1 MAEEDK
7 PIASLIE
14 RQGMGL
20 DPEEIDAVEIEALV
34 SDVPVDIPEDIEIVE
49 EDDGGVILDFD
60 PMSAARE
67 SENFYDNLAEDMSDR
82 ELGSIANDLL
92 SEYESN
98 KAGRSDWEEAYSKGL
113 ELLGFKYE
121 DRTEPFRGA
130 TGVTHPI
137 LAEAAVQF
145 QAQAFNELL
154 PSGGPVRTVVLGAP
168 THAKEDQALRVRE
181 FMNYYI
187 TDVMEEYTP
196 EFDQMLFYL
205 PLAGS
210 TFKKVYYDEGLD
222 RAVCKF
228 IPAENLIVPY
238 EANDLET
245 CPNITHIVRMSL
257 NDLRK
262 KQLSGFYR
270 DIPVI
275 PAQDDSD
282 SISDEMDSIT
292 GTQASNIDYDCT
304 LLECHVDLD
313 LPGYEETD
321 EDNEPTGI
329 KIPYVVTVSEDNGQ
343 VLSIRRNYREEDELK
358 HKIQYFIHYKFL
370 PGFGFYGLG
379 LIHTI
384 GGLSRTATAALRQ
397 LIDAGTLSN
406 LPAGF
411 KARGLRIRDDNEPLQ
426 PGEFRDVDAPGGAIR
441 DSLMAL
447 PFKGPDQTLFQLL
460 GFVVDAAQRFATIT
474 DLKVGD
480 GNQNAPVGTTI
491 AMLEQGTRVMSAIH
505 KRLHYAMRVEFKLL
519 SKVMADYLPEEYP
532 YSVAGADQ
540 SVKRVDFDNRIDI
553 MPVSNP
559 NTFSQAQ
566 RIAVAQTEM
575 QLAMQAPEI
584 HNIPEVYRRM
594 YEALGVRDVDKILV
608 SHTTDKAEPRDPA
621 QENIDAMEGIP
632 LKVFKGQAHQAHITA
647 HLIFGNSPM
656 IAQMPK
662 LAMDLQKHI
671 MEHVRVQ
678 AEEKAEAAM
687 QPQQAAPQQPQLN
700 GIQQAAPQNMMP
712 PQTMANGGDVEAPRS
727 QEFEALKAQFIAQG
741 MQEVKALSQQLA
753 GGGQEKQDPL
763 IGLKQQELA
772 IKEQQVQG
780 NLSNDQQELAFDRE
794 RLGQRSTEFQERIA
808 SQERQTAARIQA
820 AQERELLKQR
830 NQ

>member
-1 MAEEDK
+1 MADEDK
-7 PIASLIE
+7 PIASLVE
-14 RQGMGL
+14 RQGMAPDGEIV
-20 DPEEIDAVEIEALV
+20 EELEIEALI
-34 SDVPVDIPEDIEIVE
+34 SDVPMDMPEDIEIIE
-49 EDDGGVILDFD
+49 EDDGGVTLDFD
-60 PMSAARE
+60 PMSTARE
-67 SENFYDNLAEDMSDR
+67 SENFYDNLAEDMDDR
-82 ELGSIANDLL
+82 ELGSIAGDLL

-98 KAGRSDWEEAYSKGL
+98 KASRSDWEEAYSKGL

-154 PSGGPVRTVVLGAP
+154 PPSGPVRTVVLGAP
-168 THAKEDQALRVRE
+168 THAKEDQAVRVRD

-187 TDVMEEYTP
+187 TNVMEEYTP

-245 CPNITHIVRMSL
+245 CPNITHVVRMSL

-275 PAQDDSD
+275 PAQDDTD
-282 SISDEMDSIT
+282 SVSAEMDSIN
-292 GTQASNIDYDCT
+292 GTQPSNIDYDCT

-313 LPGYEETD
+313 LPGFEETD
-321 EDNEPTGI
+321 EDGEATGI
-329 KIPYVVTVSEDNGQ
+329 KIPYIVTVSEDNGQ

-358 HKIQYFIHYKFL
+358 RKIQYFIHYKFL

-519 SKVMADYLPEEYP
+519 SKVMSDYLPEEYP

-540 SVKRVDFDNRIDI
+540 SVKRMDFDNRVDI

-621 QENIDAMEGIP
+621 QENIDSMEGVP
-632 LKVFKGQAHQAHITA
+632 LKVFKGQDHQAHITA
-647 HLIFGNSPM
+647 HLIFGSSPM

-671 MEHVRVQ
+671 MEHVKIQ

-687 QPQQAAPQQPQLN
+687 QQQQMAPQQQPLN

-712 PQTMANGGDVEAPRS
+712 PQTMANGGEVEPPRS
-727 QEFEALKAQFIAQG
+727 MEFEALKAQFIAQG

-753 GGGQEKQDPL
+753 GGGQEKPDPL

-780 NLSNDQQELAFDRE
+780 NLSNDQQELKFDRE
-794 RLGQRSTEFQERIA
+794 RLGQRSTEFQQRIA

-820 AQERELLKQR
+820 AQEREMMKQR

>member
-1 MAEEDK
+1 MADEDK

-14 RQGMGL
+14 RQGMSL
-20 DPEEIDAVEIEALV
+20 DPEEMDAIEVEALV
-34 SDVPVDIPEDIEIVE
+34 SDVPMDIPEDIEIIE
-49 EDDGGVILDFD
+49 EDDGGVTLDFD
-60 PMSAARE
+60 PMSTARE
-67 SENFYDNLAEDMSDR
+67 SENFYDNLAEDMDDR
-82 ELGSIANDLL
+82 ELGSIAGDLL

-98 KAGRSDWEEAYSKGL
+98 KASRSDWEEAYSKGL

-168 THAKEDQALRVRE
+168 THAKEDQAVRVRD

-245 CPNITHIVRMSL
+245 CPNITHVVRMSL

-275 PAQDDSD
+275 PAQDDTD
-282 SISDEMDSIT
+282 SVSAEMDSIN
-292 GTQASNIDYDCT
+292 GTQPSNIDYDCT

-313 LPGYEETD
+313 LPGFEETD
-321 EDNEPTGI
+321 EDGEATGI
-329 KIPYVVTVSEDNGQ
+329 KIPYIVTVSEDNGQ

-519 SKVMADYLPEEYP
+519 SKVMSDYLPEEYP

-540 SVKRVDFDNRIDI
+540 SVKRLDFDNRVDI

-621 QENIDAMEGIP
+621 QENIDSMEGVP
-632 LKVFKGQAHQAHITA
+632 LKVFKGQEHQAHITA
-647 HLIFGNSPM
+647 HLIFGSSPM

-671 MEHVRVQ
+671 MEHVKIQ

-687 QPQQAAPQQPQLN
+687 QQQQMAPQQQPLN
-700 GIQQAAPQNMMP
+700 GVQQAAPQNMMP

-727 QEFEALKAQFIAQG
+727 MEFESLKAQFIAQG

-753 GGGQEKQDPL
+753 GGGQEKPDPL

-772 IKEQQVQG
+772 IKEQQVKG

-794 RLGQRSTEFQERIA
+794 RLGQRSSEFQQRIA
-808 SQERQTAARIQA
+808 SQERQTGARIQA
-820 AQERELLKQR
+820 AQQREMMKQR